1 LIAELAFPFQG
12 LEALE
17 RTLLSIPVA
26 APREPRRHERRT
38 AMADLA
44 VQKKSETP
52 TLARREW
59 DPFRVMRDMLRW
71 DPFRE
76 MAPAISP
83 EAQAYAPAF
92 EVKETKESYVFKAD
106 VPGLKEQDVEV
117 SVTGNRLTVNGRREA
132 EKEEKTDTFYTY
144 ERSYGTFT
152 RSFTLPDQADV
163 EHVKAELKSGELTVV
178 IPKAPTAVA
187 KRVPVSAG
195 DKPKT

>member
-1 LIAELAFPFQG
+1 
-12 LEALE
+12 
-17 RTLLSIPVA
+17 
-26 APREPRRHERRT
+26 
-38 AMADLA
+38 MADLS
-44 VQKKSETP
+44 VQKKNQAEAP

-59 DPFRVMRDMLRW
+59 DPFRVVRDMLRW

-76 MAPAISP
+76 MMPAVSA

-92 EVKETKESYVFKAD
+92 EVKETKDSFVFKAD
-106 VPGLKEQDVEV
+106 VPGLKEQDLEL
-117 SVTGNRLTVNGRREA
+117 SITGSRLTILGKREA
-132 EKEEKTDTFYTY
+132 EREEKTDTFYTY

-163 EHVKAELKSGELTVV
+163 EHVKAELKDGELTIA

-187 KRVPVSAG
+187 KRIPVGVG

>member
-1 LIAELAFPFQG
+1 
-12 LEALE
+12 
-17 RTLLSIPVA
+17 
-26 APREPRRHERRT
+26 
-38 AMADLA
+38 MADLA

-52 TLARREW
+52 AIARREW

-83 EAQAYAPAF
+83 EAQVYAPAF

-117 SVTGNRLTVNGRREA
+117 SLTGNRLTVTGKREA

-163 EHVKAELKSGELTVV
+163 EHVRAELKSGELTIV

-187 KRVPVSAG
+187 KRVPVSGG

>member
-1 LIAELAFPFQG
+1 MANLIRKYPGTE
-12 LEALE
+12 
-17 RTLLSIPVA
+17 VA
-26 APREPRRHERRT
+26 QAG
-38 AMADLA
+38 AA
-44 VQKKSETP
+44 
-52 TLARREW
+52 W
-59 DPFRVMRDMLRW
+59 DPVRLMRDMLRW

-83 EAQAYAPAF
+83 EAQVYAPAF

-117 SVTGNRLTVNGRREA
+117 SLTGNRLTVTGKREA

-178 IPKAPTAVA
+178 IPKTAAAVA
-187 KRVPVSAG
+187 KRIPVSSA

>member
-1 LIAELAFPFQG
+1 
-12 LEALE
+12 
-17 RTLLSIPVA
+17 
-26 APREPRRHERRT
+26 
-38 AMADLA
+38 MADLS
-44 VQKKSETP
+44 VQKKSQPETP
-52 TLARREW
+52 VVARREW
-59 DPFRVMRDMLRW
+59 DPFRVVRDMLRW

-76 MAPAISP
+76 MAPTIAA
-83 EAQAYAPAF
+83 EAQLYTPAF
-92 EVKETKESYVFKAD
+92 EVKETKDAYVFKAD

-117 SVTGNRLTVNGRREA
+117 SVTGNRLTVTGKREA

-163 EHVKAELKSGELTVV
+163 EHVKAELKSGELTVA

-195 DKPKT
+195 DEPKT

>member
-1 LIAELAFPFQG
+1 
-12 LEALE
+12 
-17 RTLLSIPVA
+17 
-26 APREPRRHERRT
+26 
-38 AMADLA
+38 MADLA
-44 VQKKSETP
+44 VLKKTQSEAP
-52 TLARREW
+52 AVARREW

-76 MAPAISP
+76 MAPTIST
-83 EAQAYAPAF
+83 EAQVFAPAF

-106 VPGLKEQDVEV
+106 LPGLKEQDVEV
-117 SVTGNRLTVNGRREA
+117 SVTGNRLTIAGKREA

-144 ERSYGTFT
+144 ERSYGGFT
-152 RSFTLPDQADV
+152 RSFTLPEQADV

-187 KRVPVSAG
+187 KRVPVSDG